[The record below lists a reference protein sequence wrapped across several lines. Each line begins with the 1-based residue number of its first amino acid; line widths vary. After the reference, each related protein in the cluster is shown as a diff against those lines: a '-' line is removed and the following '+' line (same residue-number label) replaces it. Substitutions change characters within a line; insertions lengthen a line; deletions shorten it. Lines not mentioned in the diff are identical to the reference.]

1 MDIRKAIKQRRTIR
15 RFENRTVTNK
25 QLKDLV
31 ELARLYASGANLQPI
46 RFIGVTTPELRDA
59 IFKGLR
65 WAAYLPGF
73 EILPE
78 HRPMAYIVLTCD
90 GQKKASC
97 RFDLGAAATT
107 LMLAAEGEGLATCAL
122 ASFNREKLIE
132 DLQIPENVEPLLVIA
147 LGYPAQKSKAVPY
160 AGDVKYFEDEAGELC
175 VPKFSLEE
183 VLTLC

>member
-78 HRPMAYIVLTCD
+78 HRPMGYVILTCD
-90 GQKKASC
+90 STKKNSC

-122 ASFNREKLIE
+122 ASFDREALMK
-132 DLQIPENVEPLLVIA
+132 DLQIPESMEPLLVIA

-160 AGDVKYFEDEAGELC
+160 TGDVKYFENEEGELC
-175 VPKFSLEE
+175 VPKLSLEE
-183 VLTLC
+183 ILTMR